1 MPDLLIGGRRSR
13 RQHAVR
19 AASLAAALA
28 IAAVIVAWFIYRRS
42 VSYDEP
48 DGALPA
54 HPVVAHRVAPGAPP
68 VLRFGDAELA
78 WLGGIAV
85 LRVAGDPFAIGGTH
99 GRLLA
104 TEVAAALAPL
114 STAVR
119 DTVDDD
125 GVIASL
131 FRGMRTE
138 WRFRFLDD
146 GQTDADRRIAAGMA
160 RGAARAGV
168 ELDFTALVRD
178 QAALDLGAPSPAT
191 DEAAQRTLARA
202 LTVVA
207 PQGGP
212 VPGRLWIGRSFALP
226 GLADGGDAAAR
237 TVVVSLVKPAGRIAY
252 ASIGWP
258 GLAGAVTGVNAE
270 GIAITVHPVRAGGVR
285 ATRTAR
291 PIALLARDVLEVA
304 TDLDAAIKLIETTRT
319 LGAASYVIADGKTG
333 RWAVVERTPI
343 RAHVQRTPEPA
354 TGDVLVAPAFADD
367 PDNDRARRVL
377 ASGDRV
383 RRAARLARTPPVDV
397 AAAAAILRDRRSLD
411 GAVRPAGHRGVVE
424 DPAALHVALI
434 DPTALVVWVADGG
447 PGARMRA
454 IDLRHELRGEGD
466 RPTPPADV
474 PPDPEV
480 EPELVA
486 RLRAARAELRLA
498 RKALADGGVA
508 SAQEHAARAMIRAP
522 QLPEGLQV
530 VAEIAKRRGDAEAAR
545 AAIEAWLDNG
555 ADSPQLVE
563 EWRGIVGR

>member
-13 RQHAVR
+13 RQHAMR

-28 IAAVIVAWFIYRRS
+28 IAALIVAWFIYRRS

-54 HPVVAHRVAPGAPP
+54 HPVIAHRVAPGSPP

-85 LRVAGDPFAIGGTH
+85 VRASGDPFAIGGAH

-104 TEVAAALAPL
+104 TQVKAAAAPL
-114 STAVR
+114 QAAVR
-119 DTVDDD
+119 ATVDDD
-125 GVIASL
+125 GVIGSL
-131 FRGMRTE
+131 FHGMRTE

-146 GQTDADRRIAAGMA
+146 SQSDGDRRIVAGLA

-178 QAALDLGAPSPAT
+178 QAALDLGVPSAAT

-226 GLADGGDAAAR
+226 GLADGGDAAAS
-237 TVVVSLVKPAGRIAY
+237 TVVVSLVAPAQRIAY
-252 ASIGWP
+252 ASVGWP
-258 GLAGAVTGVNAE
+258 GLAGVVTGINAE
-270 GIAITVHPVRAGGVR
+270 GIAIAVHPVRAAGVR

-304 TDLDAAIKLIETTRT
+304 SDLDTAIKLLESTRT
-319 LGAASYVIADGKTG
+319 LGAAAYVVADGKTG
-333 RWAVVERTPI
+333 RWAVVERTPV
-343 RAHVQRTPEPA
+343 RAHVQRAPEPA
-354 TGDVLVAPAFADD
+354 TGDVLVAPAFGDD

-377 ASGDRV
+377 SSGDRA
-383 RRAARLARTPPVDV
+383 RRAARLARTPPIDA

-411 GAVRPAGHRGVVE
+411 GAVRPAGHRGVIE
-424 DPAALHVALI
+424 DPAAIHVALI
-434 DPTALVVWVADGG
+434 DPTALVLWVADGG

-474 PPDPEV
+474 AADPEV

-498 RKALADGGVA
+498 RSALAGGSTA
-508 SAQEHAARAMIRAP
+508 SAQEYAARALIRAP
-522 QLPEGLQV
+522 QLPETLQV
-530 VAEIAKRRGDAEAAR
+530 IAEIARKRGDAEAAR